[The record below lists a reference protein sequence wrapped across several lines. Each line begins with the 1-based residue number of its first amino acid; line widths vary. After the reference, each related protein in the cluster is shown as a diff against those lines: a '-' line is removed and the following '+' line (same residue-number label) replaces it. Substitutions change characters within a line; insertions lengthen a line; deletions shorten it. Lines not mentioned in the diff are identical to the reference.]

1 MRDHACD
8 HPERSFLPIF
18 WQMSFPTC
26 SAATSARRAITS
38 TVKTIHSS
46 YLRAT
51 TDTLFD
57 GLIDVANRPHNL
69 RLLDHIAVTHYMLT
83 EKQADAP
90 PSSRFSPASSDW
102 SYRRHD
108 NGERITVLEVQID
121 QLLRAL
127 VCLAIAR
134 LSYPTAEST
143 PPDSSPRRQTA
154 GCRRRRHLS
163 QRSPPIPLVSSR
175 GCINDSKKYTRRSSA
190 TSSYASS
197 PSETPTACRETTRLA
212 ISATASFDGT
222 LDETS
227 PPPPLFE
234 LQETGELAGLRH
246 QLVTRL
252 QLTQLRPHLL

>member
-1 MRDHACD
+1 MVSSTWRIGHTICA
-8 HPERSFLPIF
+8 FLTTS
-18 WQMSFPTC
+18 QSHTTC
-26 SAATSARRAITS
+26 SLKS
-38 TVKTIHSS
+38 KP
-46 YLRAT
+46 
-51 TDTLFD
+51 TL
-57 GLIDVANRPHNL
+57 L
-69 RLLDHIAVTHYMLT
+69 RLLVSLQRHPTGLI
-83 EKQADAP
+83 
-90 PSSRFSPASSDW
+90 
-102 SYRRHD
+102 RRHD

-163 QRSPPIPLVSSR
+163 HRSPPIPLVSSR

-212 ISATASFDGT
+212 LSATASFDGT

>member
-1 MRDHACD
+1 MTTTHRKKRAMRDHACD

-102 SYRRHD
+102 SY
-108 NGERITVLEVQID
+108 
-121 QLLRAL
+121 
-127 VCLAIAR
+127 
-134 LSYPTAEST
+134 P
-143 PPDSSPRRQTA
+143 
-154 GCRRRRHLS
+154 
-163 QRSPPIPLVSSR
+163 
-175 GCINDSKKYTRRSSA
+175 
-190 TSSYASS
+190 
-197 PSETPTACRETTRLA
+197 TTRQRKTHHCPRSTNR
-212 ISATASFDGT
+212 SA
-222 LDETS
+222 S
-227 PPPPLFE
+227 PC
-234 LQETGELAGLRH
+234 
-246 QLVTRL
+246 TRL
-252 QLTQLRPHLL
+252 PRNRPSLLPDCRIHSS